1 MKRKYLLLLL
11 AIPLLCAGYLATR
24 AIAQSLG
31 LGVEISLPDSRDYY
45 NVEDVVPVTF
55 TVTGEGDW
63 EADIDGE
70 PVESGDELELAGWT
84 VGQHTLTVRATD
96 SSGQEVTNTVT
107 FTVNPLV
114 TLDPRV
120 LNLAAAGRWITCYI
134 EGLGVEEIDP
144 ETIMLTEING
154 RELEEPILISTEHD
168 PEVTDGD
175 GLTQLMV
182 KFDRDSFIEHLLP
195 DEAELQ
201 ALLAGETVSGELLE
215 AEDTITVVVGGETF
229 VLGGD
234 NAGEGSSA
242 SPGSPSPGTPAV
254 AGRGQGPPEGTP
266 AGHPLGGPPGI
277 ERKEIIDPET
287 GEVVGVVGKSRGLGI
302 AWGARALPRKEK
314 KNKD

>member
-11 AIPLLCAGYLATR
+11 AIPFLCAGYLATR
-24 AIAQSLG
+24 AIAQSL
-31 LGVEISLPDSRDYY
+31 LGVEISIPDSRDYY

-120 LNLAAAGRWITCYI
+120 LNLAAAGRWVTCYI

-144 ETIMLTEING
+144 DTIRLTEING

>member
-24 AIAQSLG
+24 AIAQSL
-31 LGVEISLPDSRDYY
+31 LGVEISIPDSRDYY

-84 VGQHTLTVRATD
+84 VGEHTLTVRATD

-120 LNLAAAGRWITCYI
+120 LNLASEGRWISCYI

-144 ETIMLTEING
+144 DTIRLTEING

-175 GLTQLMV
+175 GSTQLMV

-201 ALLAGETVSGELLE
+201 AMIAGETVSGELLE
-215 AEDTITVVVGGETF
+215 ATDTITVVVGGETF
-229 VLGGD
+229 VLDGD
-234 NAGEGSSA
+234 QEAEGSA
-242 SPGSPSPGTPAV
+242 AAPGSPAV
-254 AGRGQGPPEGTP
+254 GSRGQGPPDGTS

-287 GEVVGVVGKSRGLGI
+287 GKVVGVVGKSRGIGV
-302 AWGARALPRKEK
+302 AWGARALPRREK
-314 KNKD
+314 KNRD